1 MTQTHADAP
10 VAARRRPGYG
20 AQWLL
25 VARLLVAEALRSL
38 LITTAVM
45 LAVVLVGSV
54 VARWRGWQ
62 LIASSDLDGLILEVA
77 ADDEVVTIVTSVLL
91 VPTTVGIAALV
102 MAIVLA
108 ARSRVLI
115 AAGATRASV
124 AIGNLV
130 GVAVM
135 TAYVLLLTAVV
146 MVVVGGGVG
155 GGVGR
160 AAELFGAEST
170 GDLAVLA
177 VRGLGAV
184 LGALVLGATITTVFL
199 RWPWWVGALVLP
211 AAAFVVS
218 LLADRAWPGFA
229 DTVGQALDRPG
240 FHLAAAVVTAWVY
253 WLIMRRVPVP

>member
-45 LAVVLVGSV
+45 LAVVVVGSL

-62 LIASSDLDGLILEVA
+62 LIATSDLDGLIVEVA
-77 ADDEVVTIVTSVLL
+77 ADDEVVTVMTSVLL
-91 VPTTVGIAALV
+91 VPTAVGIAALV

-135 TAYVLLLTAVV
+135 TAYVVLLTGVV
-146 MVVVGGGVG
+146 MVVVG

-211 AAAFVVS
+211 AAAFVVPW
-218 LLADRAWPGFA
+218 LADRVWPGLA
-229 DTVGQALDRPG
+229 DTVGQALDWPG
-240 FHLAAAVVTAWVY
+240 SDLAAAVVTAWVY